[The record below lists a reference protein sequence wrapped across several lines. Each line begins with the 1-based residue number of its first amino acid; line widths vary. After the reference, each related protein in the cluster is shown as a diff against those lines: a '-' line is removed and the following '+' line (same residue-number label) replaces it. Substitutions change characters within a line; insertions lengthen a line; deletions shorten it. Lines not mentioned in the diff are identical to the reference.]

1 MSNKRNPLF
10 TIAITLI
17 YIAAVLYY
25 ILSLGIEYYTGEA
38 RANSRYTELSRE
50 VNRNL
55 NVNQPGTESFTNALL
70 HSLGNMQ
77 DIAALQLLYDGQVF
91 FSYPADPTKTA
102 AGTSPLVIRRTD
114 SLNAKDGAPVKLTA
128 AIYKL
133 RPTSIFY
140 KGRIAFFAILGATIA
155 CIIYLIYLYMY
166 SSVYS
171 DDDDLQE
178 ETYNDLRPLSDDSIE
193 EEGFIQED
201 EREEEPAPFFEENP
215 FTGEKAGRMD
225 EKEESAPALPQDNFA
240 DVDENP
246 DLDFFE
252 EKEDDALDPDIANFE
267 YENEKAKD
275 EATLVQDSGETRDRW
290 YRENES
296 GEKDIEKDLIE
307 EKASEYAAESSPI
320 EYDVTDVLPDED
332 EDQTIAAGDASYTEK
347 FEEPDLD
354 DVSFDDDFVN
364 DDLSDLDELE
374 AESLVAQ
381 EAETEEKPQP
391 AIRTDVEDLSI
402 KHQAEDNKPHGL
414 FSPVTGFGWEAYMI
428 PRLDSELVRAASDE
442 KDLAL
447 ITVRIKDIDWNTPTA
462 KNIANLIIQFVKFKD
477 LAFEYKKDGCTA
489 IFQNMNIDKA
499 IKAAEELHTQIV
511 TELSKA
517 SLYNH
522 TAIGISSRSLR
533 LISGARLANESEQAL
548 EHALED
554 KESPIIA
561 FKVNPEKYR
570 NYLASEAAKL
580 KGAE

>member
-25 ILSLGIEYYTGEA
+25 ILSLGIEYYTGDA
-38 RANSRYTELSRE
+38 RATNRFTELTRE

-77 DIAALQLLYDGQVF
+77 DIAAVQLQYDGQVF
-91 FSYPADPTKTA
+91 FSYPKDPTKA
-102 AGTSPLVIRRTD
+102 VSGKSSLVIPNTAT
-114 SLNAKDGAPVKLTA
+114 LNAKDGAPVLFNI

-133 RPTSIFY
+133 RPSSIFF
-140 KGRIAFFAILGATIA
+140 KGRIAFFVILGATIA

-171 DDDDLQE
+171 DDDDDDLNG

-193 EEGFIQED
+193 QENFMQEEVKE
-201 EREEEPAPFFEENP
+201 EEEPAPFFEENP
-215 FTGEKAGRMD
+215 FTGEKANEAYGERD
-225 EKEESAPALPQDNFA
+225 SEQ
-240 DVDENP
+240 ENTEP
-246 DLDFFE
+246 DLNFFE
-252 EKEDDALDPDIANFE
+252 EKDEEALDPDIANFE
-267 YENEKAKD
+267 YENERAKND
-275 EATLVQDSGETRDRW
+275 DITLQDTEVTNEQW
-290 YRENES
+290 YKEEDS
-296 GEKDIEKDLIE
+296 AEKDLIE
-307 EKASEYAAESSPI
+307 EKASEYVQEAPPV
-320 EYDVTDVLPDED
+320 EYDVTDVLPDES
-332 EDQTIAAGDASYTEK
+332 EDQTVAAGDAVYTDH
-347 FEEPDLD
+347 FEEPELD
-354 DVSFDDDFVN
+354 DVSFDDDFIN
-364 DDLSDLDELE
+364 ADLSDLDELE
-374 AESLVAQ
+374 AETKAA
-381 EAETEEKPQP
+381 AEQKPQP

-402 KHQAEDNKPHGL
+402 KHKAEDNRPHGL

-428 PRLDSELVRAASDE
+428 PRLDSELIRAASDE

-447 ITVRIKDIDWNTPTA
+447 LTIKIKDIDWNTPAA
-462 KNIANLIIQFVKFKD
+462 KKVADIILQFVKFKD
-477 LAFEYKKDGCTA
+477 LAFEHKKDGCTA
-489 IFQNMNIDKA
+489 IFQNMNIDTA
-499 IKAAEELHTQIV
+499 IKTAEELHTQII
-511 TELSKA
+511 TELSK
-517 SLYNH
+517 SSMYNQ

-580 KGAE
+580 KGNG

>member
-17 YIAAVLYY
+17 YIAAVSYY
-25 ILSLGIEYYTGEA
+25 ILSLGIEYYTGAA

-77 DIAALQLLYDGQVF
+77 DIAGLQLLYDGQVF

-128 AIYKL
+128 AIYRL

-171 DDDDLQE
+171 EDDDLDE
-178 ETYNDLRPLSDDSIE
+178 ESYNDLRPLSDDSISE
-193 EEGFIQED
+193 DSLEREGFMQE
-201 EREEEPAPFFEENP
+201 ESKEEEPDPFFEENP
-215 FTGEKAGRMD
+215 FTGEKANGIRD
-225 EKEESAPALPQDNFA
+225 EGSSEETLTP
-240 DVDENP
+240 E
-246 DLDFFE
+246 DFERDATAE
-252 EKEDDALDPDIANFE
+252 EALDPDIASFE
-267 YENEKAKD
+267 YENEKAKED
-275 EATLVQDSGETRDRW
+275 DIFEEGNEETRDYW
-290 YRENES
+290 YKEEES
-296 GEKDIEKDLIE
+296 PEKDLIE
-307 EKASEYAAESSPI
+307 EKANEYAAEEAPV
-320 EYDVTDVLPDED
+320 EYDVTDVLPEES
-332 EDQTIAAGDASYTEK
+332 EDQTLAAGEAAYTEH
-347 FEEPDLD
+347 FEEPDVD
-354 DVSFDDDFVN
+354 DISFDDDFMN
-364 DDLSDLDELE
+364 KEFE
-374 AESLVAQ
+374 ES
-381 EAETEEKPQP
+381 TEPTVDPEIHS
-391 AIRTDVEDLSI
+391 AIRTDVEDLAV
-402 KHQAEDNKPHGL
+402 KHKAESNRPQGL
-414 FSPVTGFGWEAYMI
+414 FSPTTGFGWEAYMI

-447 ITVRIKDIDWNTPTA
+447 VTIRIKDIDWNTDAA
-462 KNIANLIIQFVKFKD
+462 KKIAEIILQFVKFKD

-499 IKAAEELHTQIV
+499 LKAAEELHTQIV
-511 TELSKA
+511 TELSKS
-517 SLYNH
+517 SLYNQ

-554 KESPIIA
+554 KESPIVA

-580 KGAE
+580 KGGSD